1 MAGQWKLSFR
11 LLLTFEEGNTC
22 NIIIGWKLVLTKSY
36 VSRCASNLLQ
46 SEGPA
51 FRVLGMLRSVA
62 NGRVSDGQT
71 WALPECIRRPWIGKP
86 PFSFC
91 LSSYGELLKT
101 RSIFFLKKQNPTR
114 VCGAVSFHRCA
125 GEREDE
131 TEMEVALQ
139 SLALE
144 TVKPHG
150 RWPPL
155 WIH

>member
-22 NIIIGWKLVLTKSY
+22 NIITGWKLVLTKSY
-36 VSRCASNLLQ
+36 VSCCSSNLLQ

-71 WALPECIRRPWIGKP
+71 WPLPECIRRPWIGKP

-101 RSIFFLKKQNPTR
+101 RSIFLKKNRTQPES
-114 VCGAVSFHRCA
+114 VGLCLSIAVP
-125 GEREDE
+125 EREDE

>member
-1 MAGQWKLSFR
+1 MAGCLMGRLERYLNVFGDHELGNPLFPFACLLMENCLKL
-11 LLLTFEEGNTC
+11 E
-22 NIIIGWKLVLTKSY
+22 
-36 VSRCASNLLQ
+36 
-46 SEGPA
+46 A
-51 FRVLGMLRSVA
+51 F
-62 NGRVSDGQT
+62 
-71 WALPECIRRPWIGKP
+71 KKK
-86 PFSFC
+86 
-91 LSSYGELLKT
+91 KT
-101 RSIFFLKKQNPTR
+101 KQNPTR

-125 GEREDE
+125 REREDE

>member
-22 NIIIGWKLVLTKSY
+22 NIITGWKLVLTKSY
-36 VSRCASNLLQ
+36 VSCCSSNLLQ

-101 RSIFFLKKQNPTR
+101 RSIFLKKTEPNQSLWGCVFPSLCR
-114 VCGAVSFHRCA
+114 
-125 GEREDE
+125 REDE
-131 TEMEVALQ
+131 TEREVALQ